1 MNDFYTRLLGGI
13 FAAAVAV
20 EAIAVLVAANSDGL
34 IQTLAVLLA
43 IGVGLLLLFGI
54 LALVLTFLG
63 AAALVGFIELLSR
76 GTQPNDTRSDQPNNT
91 RNSTVAPH
99 REHRRRRTITWD

>member
-1 MNDFYTRLLGGI
+1 MNLLIRLLPAI

-54 LALVLTFLG
+54 LTIVLTFLG
-63 AAALVGFIELLSR
+63 AAALLGFTTLL
-76 GTQPNDTRSDQPNNT
+76 TRSAQPNNT
-91 RNSTVAPH
+91 RSTAVAPH

>member
-1 MNDFYTRLLGGI
+1 MNDFYPRLLGGA

-43 IGVGLLLLFGI
+43 IGVALLLLFGI

-63 AAALVGFIELLSR
+63 AAALVGFIELLTR
-76 GTQPNDTRSDQPNNT
+76 GAQPNTTS
-91 RNSTVAPH
+91 STGGAPHLSH

>member
-1 MNDFYTRLLGGI
+1 MNDSYTRLLGGA

-34 IQTLAVLLA
+34 IQALAVLLA
-43 IGVGLLLLFGI
+43 IGVALLLLFGI
-54 LALVLTFLG
+54 LAIVLASLG
-63 AAALVGFIELLSR
+63 AAALLGFITLLTR
-76 GTQPNDTRSDQPNNT
+76 GAQPNNN
-91 RNSTVAPH
+91 RSTAVAPH

>member
-1 MNDFYTRLLGGI
+1 MNLLIRLLPAI

-20 EAIAVLVAANSDGL
+20 EAIAVLVATNSDGP
-34 IQTLAVLLA
+34 IQALAVLLA

-54 LALVLTFLG
+54 LAIVLTFLG
-63 AAALVGFIELLSR
+63 AAALVGFIELLTRSA
-76 GTQPNDTRSDQPNNT
+76 QPNTTSSDQPNNN
-91 RNSTVAPH
+91 RSTAVAPH

>member
-1 MNDFYTRLLGGI
+1 MDDFYTRLLGKI

-34 IQTLAVLLA
+34 IQGLALLLA
-43 IGVGLLLLFGI
+43 IGVGLLLAFGI
-54 LALVLTFLG
+54 LAIVLTLLG

-76 GTQPNDTRSDQPNNT
+76 GAQPNNT
-91 RNSTVAPH
+91 RSTTAAPH

>member
-43 IGVGLLLLFGI
+43 IGVALLLLFGI
-54 LALVLTFLG
+54 LAIVLTFLS
-63 AAALVGFIELLSR
+63 AAALVRFIELL
-76 GTQPNDTRSDQPNNT
+76 TRSAQPNNPRRT
-91 RNSTVAPH
+91 AVAPH